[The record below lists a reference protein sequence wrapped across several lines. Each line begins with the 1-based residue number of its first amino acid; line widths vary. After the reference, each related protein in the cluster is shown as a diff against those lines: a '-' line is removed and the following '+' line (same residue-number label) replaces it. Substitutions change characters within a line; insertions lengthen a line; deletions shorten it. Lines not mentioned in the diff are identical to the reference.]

1 MCYFILLTYSV
12 VVHCKLCA
20 KEQPMQCS
28 DFLDIG
34 SYQLLSL
41 SHNVVWLLILCIGYL
56 PNFSSMFNRI

>member
-41 SHNVVWLLILCIGYL
+41 SHNVVVADFVYRIFAKLL
-56 PNFSSMFNRI
+56 FHV